1 MDRNYGTRGWLFDD
15 IVNFLLP
22 LFRLSI
28 SSTFFRVA
36 LHLYDQTKV
45 YDRQLYYVA
54 KDPRDTIVSTANKQD
69 NLSIVDRSKKKE
81 KKKDRCSSVGSI
93 IDRLLLCLDLFPL
106 WLIIAEPIA
115 NFRKKNEKEI
125 AWDIEMSEIK
135 SLLKDDCEMWNCSV
149 QFIILD
155 YNWMLRAYWWSLEM

>member
-69 NLSIVDRSKKKE
+69 NLSIVDRSKKKR
-81 KKKDRCSSVGSI
+81 KKKRSMFLCRQYHRSSSSLPRSFSTLVDNRWTYCEFSK
-93 IDRLLLCLDLFPL
+93 
-106 WLIIAEPIA
+106 EK
-115 NFRKKNEKEI
+115 RKRNSMRY
-125 AWDIEMSEIK
+125 WDE
-135 SLLKDDCEMWNCSV
+135 WN
-149 QFIILD
+149 
-155 YNWMLRAYWWSLEM
+155 